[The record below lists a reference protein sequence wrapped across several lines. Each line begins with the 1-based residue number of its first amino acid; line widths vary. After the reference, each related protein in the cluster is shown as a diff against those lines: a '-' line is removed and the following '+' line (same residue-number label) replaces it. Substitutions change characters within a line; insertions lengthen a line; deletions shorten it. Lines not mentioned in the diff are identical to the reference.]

1 MEENEKIILNDN
13 PNEILYVNFNQ
24 DGTCM
29 AIGTENGFKI
39 ININPFLDSF
49 YKNLN
54 GGIGI
59 IDMLDKTNIVGLVGG
74 GKNPKYQLNN
84 FIIYDIEQDKEI
96 SKIKVRKQILN
107 IKLRENKIYIVN
119 IDVIFV
125 FDFNNLNLIETL
137 ETRNRKGLIT
147 LCYKEDIV
155 AYPDVAH
162 EGTIRIKL
170 YEKNNELIS
179 LKAHKT
185 PLHLIQLNQDGTMI
199 GTCSLKG
206 TLIRVYNIKNK
217 EMIREVRRGAE
228 SANINCISFD
238 ISQKYF
244 LVGSDRKTIHIFFL
258 INNSINSNDI
268 QMSGNSSYSNKNSDF
283 DDNSNSNSEE
293 IKKKNTV
300 EFDNKKSIFG
310 GMSNFLH
317 LGKRYFTSE
326 WSFTKF
332 KAYCSKFQS
341 IFGPDNTIFVGTYDG
356 KYYQASFDP
365 FSGGNCFKIQDE
377 KF

>member
-1 MEENEKIILNDN
+1 MQESEKPLLNEN
-13 PNEILYVNFNQ
+13 PNEILYINFNQ

-39 ININPFLDSF
+39 ININPFLDLY

-59 IDMLDKTNIVGLVGG
+59 IEMLYKTNIVGLVGG
-74 GKNPKYQLNN
+74 GKNPKYQLNH
-84 FIIYDIEQDKEI
+84 FILYDSDQNKEI
-96 SKIKVRKQILN
+96 TKIKVKKQILN
-107 IKLRENKIYIVN
+107 IKLRENKIFIVT
-119 IDVIFV
+119 IDLIFV
-125 FDFNNLNLIETL
+125 FDFNSLNLIETL
-137 ETRNRKGLIT
+137 ETKNKKGLIT
-147 LCYKEDIV
+147 LCYKEEIV
-155 AYPDVAH
+155 AYPDVSH
-162 EGTIRIKL
+162 EGTLRIKH
-170 YEKNNELIS
+170 YAKKNELIS

-185 PLHLIQLNQDGTMI
+185 PLHYINLNQDGTMI

-206 TLIRVYNIKNK
+206 TLIRVYNIKKK
-217 EMIREVRRGAE
+217 ELIREVRRGAE

-238 ISQKYF
+238 ISQKYL

-258 INNSINSNDI
+258 INNSINTTEN
-268 QMSGNSSYSNKNSDF
+268 QLNANSSYSQNVNYMEDS
-283 DDNSNSNSEE
+283 SISED
-293 IKKKNTV
+293 IKKKSSV

-310 GMSNFLH
+310 GMSNFLN

-332 KAYCSKFQS
+332 KAYCPKMQS
-341 IFGPDNTIFVGTYDG
+341 IFGPDNTIYVGTYDG
-356 KYYQASFDP
+356 KFYQTSFDP
-365 FSGGNCFKIQDE
+365 ISGGECIKIQDE